1 MNRFFLIILTIVSLP
16 VVSCIRND
24 IPYPEIDA
32 AITSLDADGA
42 KSVSI
47 STDIHEVVLTL
58 EETVD
63 ISKVNIR
70 EVSFNDEAVAASDP
84 IVGTKD
90 LSKPLTVTLSA
101 YENERSWAIKAEQP
115 IDRYF
120 SLSGQIGG
128 AVIDATNRRVVAQVP
143 SGIDLT
149 GMSVSSIKLGP
160 EGQTTY
166 SPAIS
171 CSISRIPAFNSPLK
185 ICSRMLE
192 ATSSARLCLPVF
204 VIRCTLFLFSYLL
217 Y

>member
-1 MNRFFLIILTIVSLP
+1 MNRFFLIIFTIVSLP

-70 EVSFNDEAVAASDP
+70 EVSFNDEAVAASDL

-115 IDRYF
+115 IERYF

-128 AVIDATNRRVVAQVP
+128 AVIDATNRRVVGTGAIRNRSYRHECVFHKTGARGTDNIF
-143 SGIDLT
+143 SGNLL
-149 GMSVSSIKLGP
+149 VEKL
-160 EGQTTY
+160 
-166 SPAIS
+166 
-171 CSISRIPAFNSPLK
+171 
-185 ICSRMLE
+185 
-192 ATSSARLCLPVF
+192 
-204 VIRCTLFLFSYLL
+204 
-217 Y
+217 

>member
-70 EVSFNDEAVAASDP
+70 EVSFNDEAVAASFA
-84 IVGTKD
+84 VLTKD
-90 LSKPLTVTLSA
+90 AKV
-101 YENERSWAIKAEQP
+101 EDN
-115 IDRYF
+115 
-120 SLSGQIGG
+120 
-128 AVIDATNRRVVAQVP
+128 RVVPFVP
-143 SGIDLT
+143 AAPIAD
-149 GMSVSSIKLGP
+149 
-160 EGQTTY
+160 
-166 SPAIS
+166 A
-171 CSISRIPAFNSPLK
+171 
-185 ICSRMLE
+185 
-192 ATSSARLCLPVF
+192 ATRERAALMKANDHNAWRTASTAA
-204 VIRCTLFLFSYLL
+204 
-217 Y
+217 

>member
-1 MNRFFLIILTIVSLP
+1 MNRFFLIIFTIVSLP

-115 IDRYF
+115 IERYF

-160 EGQTTY
+160 E
-166 SPAIS
+166 
-171 CSISRIPAFNSPLK
+171 
-185 ICSRMLE
+185 
-192 ATSSARLCLPVF
+192 
-204 VIRCTLFLFSYLL
+204 
-217 Y
+217 

>member
-1 MNRFFLIILTIVSLP
+1 MHPERHPLP
-16 VVSCIRND
+16 GDRRRHHKS
-24 IPYPEIDA
+24 
-32 AITSLDADGA
+32 DADGA

-115 IDRYF
+115 IERYF
-120 SLSGQIGG
+120 SLSGGS
-128 AVIDATNRRVVAQVP
+128 VA
-143 SGIDLT
+143 
-149 GMSVSSIKLGP
+149 
-160 EGQTTY
+160 
-166 SPAIS
+166 
-171 CSISRIPAFNSPLK
+171 R
-185 ICSRMLE
+185 
-192 ATSSARLCLPVF
+192 
-204 VIRCTLFLFSYLL
+204 
-217 Y
+217 